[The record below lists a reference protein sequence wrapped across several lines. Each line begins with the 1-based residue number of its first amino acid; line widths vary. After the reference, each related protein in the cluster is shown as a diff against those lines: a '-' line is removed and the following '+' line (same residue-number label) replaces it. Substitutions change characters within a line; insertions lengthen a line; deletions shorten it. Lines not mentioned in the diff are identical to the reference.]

1 MASKGK
7 RVKRKSAGILLFRRT
22 RGLQVFLVHPGG
34 PFWKGKEL
42 GAWTIPKGEYSD
54 SEEPLAAAIREFE
67 EETGKKLAGD
77 FIELPS
83 IVQKSGKEVQAWAL
97 EGDLDAEA
105 IVSNTMKLEWPYKS
119 GKWITIPE
127 VDKGSW
133 FSIQEAERYINEA
146 QIELLRELSS
156 RLS

>member
-1 MASKGK
+1 M
-7 RVKRKSAGILLFRRT
+7 
-22 RGLQVFLVHPGG
+22 QVFLVHPGG

-133 FSIQEAERYINEA
+133 FSILEAERYINEA